1 MAGGTDQSVNLSGM
15 LSGIAETL
23 GSGFQIGGVSAGEAI
38 GNNIR
43 ELAKPELDMKDPA
56 SIRKYAQWASRNGKD
71 EEALLMQQKAAEVEE
86 ELTYNRDMGTV
97 RTMEA
102 TGGGQGRAG
111 EVELMGVTIDKLYK
125 FAQDN
130 AMTSPDAAGA
140 AQQVANTLSTQ
151 MGAAKKTQ
159 FGNQAEHLLSVEKAL
174 KTGEWTSKD
183 GSTKTLSADERAGLQ
198 AQRDMYR
205 NTKPEVVAEANN
217 RSVDRAA
224 TDLVAEEQRWTGEV
238 SKKVFTAA
246 STGAATI
253 EQLIEADP
261 SLKKYER
268 QMRDEYDR
276 VEANKLNSAN
286 VREAITDRGRVM
298 DTTSYQERIDSLPVE
313 FQKQAQDRLDAFQKT
328 LGEDGTRNPGDFEV
342 SRIALTALDNVLD
355 GVETKVNTQNYNL
368 GQSDRVAAVQAA
380 SSLRVNLDEGTV
392 PAAHYQLAQA
402 EIAEMD
408 ASSGRGLEYAEAEKN
423 GDENTQQSI
432 LYEIAKEN
440 MEDAALRLEIRAG
453 KADYLQLMGKEIE
466 LANEALKDVEA
477 TTEKRGKE
485 AIMEVAEDMLRDNFS
500 PSDVQAW
507 SNLKEDEMDALMAL
521 IEADDQERLRMA
533 ATAPVSSSGVYSTD
547 AGVRRQVSGRERVGQ
562 LADWYKSYQASQY
575 EREAPL
581 RERAAGG
588 AQGLRDNASDITV
601 STGLPGNTPNY
612 TTVFS
617 AK

>member
-23 GSGFQIGGVSAGEAI
+23 GSGFQIGGVSAGQAL

-43 ELAKPELDMKDPA
+43 EAAKPELDMKDPA

-125 FAQDN
+125 FAKDN

-159 FGNQAEHLLSVEKAL
+159 FGNQAEHLLAVEKAL

-183 GSTKTLSADERAGLQ
+183 GTKTLSADEKAGLQ

-205 NTKPEVVAEANN
+205 NTKPEVVAEANR

-246 STGAATI
+246 NTGAATI

-298 DTTSYQERIDSLPVE
+298 DTTSYQERIDALPVE
-313 FQKQAQDRLDAFQKT
+313 FQEQAQSSLDAFQKT
-328 LGEDGTRNPGDFEV
+328 LGEDGTRNQGDFKL
-342 SRIALTALDNVLD
+342 SGLALTALDNVL
-355 GVETKVNTQNYNL
+355 GGIETKVNTQNYNL

-408 ASSGRGLEYAEAEKN
+408 KSSGRGLAYQKALDSD
-423 GDENTQQSI
+423 DEITQQNI

-453 KADYLQLMGKEIE
+453 KANYLKLMGKEID

-533 ATAPVSSSGVYSTD
+533 ATAPVSSSSVYSTD

-588 AQGLRDNASDITV
+588 SAGLRDNASDITV

-617 AK
+617 AQ